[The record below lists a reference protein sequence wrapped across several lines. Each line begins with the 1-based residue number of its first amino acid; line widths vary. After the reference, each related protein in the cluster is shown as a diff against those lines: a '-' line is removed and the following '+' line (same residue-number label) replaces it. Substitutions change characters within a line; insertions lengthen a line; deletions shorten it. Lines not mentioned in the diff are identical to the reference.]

1 MFRHA
6 LGKQTMVGFREARR
20 IAQNRNAAQQQAL
33 HCSLN
38 LALAGSAI
46 YDGYPCSFN
55 DSHFSSLP
63 IISLRL
69 GGHETIAAKPGVD
82 GGGKKH
88 HQGSSSREFD
98 PRDGRI
104 HASA

>member
-1 MFRHA
+1 MLWESRQWLVSVKPEELHKIEM
-6 LGKQTMVGFREARR
+6 LP
-20 IAQNRNAAQQQAL
+20 QQQAL
-33 HCSLN
+33 HCGLK
-38 LALAGSAI
+38 LALAESAI

-55 DSHFSSLP
+55 DSQFSSLP

>member
-33 HCSLN
+33 HCGLN

-46 YDGYPCSFN
+46 YDGY
-55 DSHFSSLP
+55 HAAL
-63 IISLRL
+63 
-69 GGHETIAAKPGVD
+69 TILIFHLCP
-82 GGGKKH
+82 
-88 HQGSSSREFD
+88 
-98 PRDGRI
+98 
-104 HASA
+104 